1 VPVALADVAVA
12 DAAAADA
19 AIRLCTALEI
29 FPTVALSK
37 VTAQESSL
45 LLLLLLLTTAEQE
58 LFLAVVLISYA
69 PPNWGH
75 CPIKSPRSGSG
86 LLILILK
93 KSVPNTLSGS
103 ELHGLIGTFH
113 DINHCSAY
121 TEPSG

>member
-29 FPTVALSK
+29 FPSVALSK
-37 VTAQESSL
+37 VTVQESLL
-45 LLLLLLLTTAEQE
+45 LLLLLLLTTTEQE

-69 PPNWGH
+69 PPSWGH

-86 LLILILK
+86 LLMLILK
-93 KSVPNTLSGS
+93 KSIQNTPSGS
-103 ELHGLIGTFH
+103 ELHGWIGIFH
-113 DINHCSAY
+113 DTNHCNAY

>member
-29 FPTVALSK
+29 FPTVSLSK
-37 VTAQESSL
+37 VTAQESL

-69 PPNWGH
+69 PPSWGH

-86 LLILILK
+86 LLMLILK
-93 KSVPNTLSGS
+93 KSVPNTPSGS